1 MHQGELSRVVEL
13 EAGDAL
19 SRRRDGRFRELSE
32 LATIDEGLQ
41 NVLLHVQVIVID
53 RREGI
58 AENREIFDR
67 FVHAVVVDVVA
78 RRLGAQHEVIANVL
92 LDEAIAIVA
101 ANHRAGQVHVFDL
114 GLQLAPIMLAD
125 PAPEDHRDFVGLSN
139 CAIGVEQALTEF
151 VQCRAAPEDEVVAEL
166 YLREE

>member
-1 MHQGELSRVVEL
+1 MGEPHEGMHQGELSRVVEL

-67 FVHAVVVDVVA
+67 FV
-78 RRLGAQHEVIANVL
+78 RRS
-92 LDEAIAIVA
+92 
-101 ANHRAGQVHVFDL
+101 R
-114 GLQLAPIMLAD
+114 
-125 PAPEDHRDFVGLSN
+125 
-139 CAIGVEQALTEF
+139 
-151 VQCRAAPEDEVVAEL
+151 
-166 YLREE
+166 

>member
-1 MHQGELSRVVEL
+1 MRS
-13 EAGDAL
+13 
-19 SRRRDGRFRELSE
+19 SRRRDGRFRELE

-41 NVLLHVQVIVID
+41 NAPCLHVQVIVID

-78 RRLGAQHEVIANVL
+78 RRLGAQHDVIANVL

-101 ANHRAGQVHVFDL
+101 ANHRAGQV
-114 GLQLAPIMLAD
+114 Q
-125 PAPEDHRDFVGLSN
+125 R
-139 CAIGVEQALTEF
+139 
-151 VQCRAAPEDEVVAEL
+151 
-166 YLREE
+166 LRSRFATCP